1 MTDQK
6 QKIII
11 KKVKK
16 VSAEGG
22 HGGSWKVAYADFVT
36 AMMAFFLLLWLLTM
50 TSQEKRAQLSNY
62 FKFFSI
68 FKVSGTSFLGQS
80 SEMFKMA
87 SESERKVTQETQGTV
102 QSKPEAF
109 KESIKQAIEEKLG
122 DIKDQ
127 IMVDVFEGGVRIQ
140 LVDKEGKSMFDL
152 GSPKPTLLA
161 SRIMLVIGEQIK
173 NLPNPVSVEGHTDS
187 LAYKS
192 SAYGNWELSTER
204 ALAAKKQ
211 LEGFGLN
218 PNRLTRVAG
227 YADTVPFI
235 KENSEDP
242 RNRRISIILMFP
254 EAEKKPAPVVSPAPV
269 TPQPPP
275 Q

>member
-50 TSQEKRAQLSNY
+50 TSQDKRVQLSNY

-68 FKVSGTSFLGQS
+68 FKASGTSFMGQS
-80 SEMFKMA
+80 SEMFKLP
-87 SESERKVTQETQGTV
+87 SENERKVPQETQGTV
-102 QSKPEAF
+102 KSSPEVF
-109 KESIKQAIEEKLG
+109 KEAIKQAIEEKLG

-140 LVDKEGKSMFDL
+140 LVDKEGKPMFDL
-152 GSPKPTLLA
+152 GSSKPTPLA
-161 SRIMLVIGEQIK
+161 SRIMQVIGEQIK

-192 SAYGNWELSTER
+192 STYGNWELSTER

-211 LEGFGLN
+211 LEEFGLN
-218 PNRLTRVAG
+218 PARLTRVAG
-227 YADTVPFI
+227 YADTVPLV

-242 RNRRISIILMFP
+242 RNRRISIILLFP
-254 EAEKKPAPVVSPAPV
+254 EAQAQPAPPAPA
-269 TPQPPP
+269 PQP
-275 Q
+275 

>member
-1 MTDQK
+1 MNDQK

-16 VSAEGG
+16 VSEEGG

-36 AMMAFFLLLWLLTM
+36 AMMAFFLLLWLITM
-50 TSQEKRAQLSNY
+50 TSQEKKAQLSNY

-68 FKVSGTSFLGQS
+68 FKVSGTSFMGQS
-80 SEMFKMA
+80 SEMFKLP
-87 SESERKVTQETQGTV
+87 SETEKNIAREAQGTQGMTA
-102 QSKPEAF
+102 SKPEEF
-109 KESIKQAIEEKLG
+109 KESIKRAIEEKLG

-140 LVDKEGKSMFDL
+140 LVDKEGKPMFDL
-152 GSPKPTLLA
+152 GSSKPTALA
-161 SRIMLVIGEQIK
+161 SRIMRVIGEQIK

-192 SAYGNWELSTER
+192 STYGNWELSTER

-211 LEGFGLN
+211 LEEFGMN
-218 PNRLTRVAG
+218 PSRLTRVAG

-242 RNRRISIILMFP
+242 RNRRISIILLFP
-254 EAEKKPAPVVSPAPV
+254 EAQKQRAPEPPAA
-269 TPQPPP
+269 TPQP
-275 Q
+275 